1 MMKIITFIFTLAIL
15 LFNDCKPVSVQKAY
29 TEDDILKQ
37 LDLAFRG
44 VPNDFYPPGNSGD
57 IKYNFM
63 LDLEHGYCVTAGSRI
78 HLYADKNRW
87 AIVFEKSGYQ
97 NRAGDAEIELD
108 YFGNCI
114 NYPVD
119 KYPERNYITNTSNIV
134 LISGG
139 EYERIRNKKGS
150 DYEQFELISPLA
162 NEVNI
167 RGKKVKIEHDLSK
180 YARLGIIPRSDDNP
194 KKLIGFG
201 DIVRYLSETAP
212 STIAATDAEIREHIP
227 ANIPKLMTIGKFH
240 FESVYKPG
248 NLPSTQETY
257 QLLAK
262 ILVKRDTSL
271 WKPTLKPTNHW
282 SNWTSGNL

>member
-1 MMKIITFIFTLAIL
+1 MKIITFIFTVVIL
-15 LFNDCKPVSVQKAY
+15 LFNDYKPVSVQKAY

-37 LDLAFRG
+37 LDLAFKG

-63 LDLEHGYCVTAGSRI
+63 LDLEHGYCLTAGSRI

-87 AIVFEKSGYQ
+87 AIVFEKSGYK
-97 NRAGDAEIELD
+97 NRGGDAEIELD

-119 KYPERNYITNTSNIV
+119 KYPERNYITNSSNIV
-134 LISGG
+134 LISGD
-139 EYERIRNKKGS
+139 EYERIRNKEGS
-150 DYEQFELISPLA
+150 DYEKFELISPLA

-167 RGKKVKIEHDLSK
+167 RGKRIKIEHDLSK
-180 YARLGIIPRSDDNP
+180 YTRLGIVPRSDDNP
-194 KKLIGFG
+194 KHLIGLG
-201 DIVRYLSETAP
+201 DIVRYLSDTSP
-212 STIAATDAEIREHIP
+212 STIAATDSEIREHIP
-227 ANIPKLMTIGKFH
+227 ANIPKLMTIDKFH
-240 FESVYKPG
+240 FESVYNQS
-248 NLPSTQETY
+248 NLPSKQETY

-271 WKPTLKPTNHW
+271 WLPKSKPNNHW
-282 SNWTSGNL
+282 SNWESGNL